1 VFGVFIVKEGLQYRT
16 CVTCPAFFAFFK
28 KKERGKVRP
37 VHVNEWMNVS
47 SYNSSRAFGSRN
59 KAVMESSRVAENTL
73 WVDECLELDCY
84 RPESIRQCLEV
95 L

>member
-1 VFGVFIVKEGLQYRT
+1 MCDLSR
-16 CVTCPAFFAFFK
+16 FFRFFFK
-28 KKERGKVRP
+28 KKEKGKVRP
-37 VHVNEWMNVS
+37 VHVNGWMNVS
-47 SYNSSRAFGSRN
+47 SCNSLRAFGSRN

-73 WVDECLELDCY
+73 WVNERLELDCY